1 MCDSGFLEA
10 EDLYGGMGVGKNC
23 GPCNLIFTIKSR
35 ARGLKWGTKGPNL
48 CDSGSLGKDAVD
60 LCGGVG
66 INMNSGKQRGNH
78 HHLRDC
84 SVGVGSENPINESAL
99 G

>member
-35 ARGLKWGTKGPNL
+35 ARGLKWGTKGPHM
-48 CDSGSLGKDAVD
+48 CDSA
-60 LCGGVG
+60 CGRH
-66 INMNSGKQRGNH
+66 MRRGGYRYQWSQQPSAFNH
-78 HHLRDC
+78 
-84 SVGVGSENPINESAL
+84 P
-99 G
+99 

>member
-35 ARGLKWGTKGPNL
+35 ARGLK
-48 CDSGSLGKDAVD
+48 
-60 LCGGVG
+60 
-66 INMNSGKQRGNH
+66 
-78 HHLRDC
+78 
-84 SVGVGSENPINESAL
+84 
-99 G
+99 

>member
-35 ARGLKWGTKGPNL
+35 ARGLKWGTKGPICVIQGL
-48 CDSGSLGKDAVD
+48 LGRMQWTCV
-60 LCGGVG
+60 GGW
-66 INMNSGKQRGNH
+66 
-78 HHLRDC
+78 
-84 SVGVGSENPINESAL
+84 E
-99 G
+99 

>member
-1 MCDSGFLEA
+1 MIQAFLEA

-35 ARGLKWGTKGPNL
+35 ARGLKWGTKGPHM

-66 INMNSGKQRGNH
+66 INMN
-78 HHLRDC
+78 
-84 SVGVGSENPINESAL
+84 
-99 G
+99 

>member
-1 MCDSGFLEA
+1 M
-10 EDLYGGMGVGKNC
+10 
-23 GPCNLIFTIKSR
+23 
-35 ARGLKWGTKGPNL
+35 

-66 INMNSGKQRGNH
+66 INMNYGKQRGNH

-84 SVGVGSENPINESAL
+84 SMGVGSENPINESAL

>member
-1 MCDSGFLEA
+1 
-10 EDLYGGMGVGKNC
+10 MGVGKNC

-35 ARGLKWGTKGPNL
+35 ARGLKWGTKGPHM

-78 HHLRDC
+78 HYLRDC
-84 SVGVGSENPINESAL
+84 SVGVGSENPMSLRWVRGQPDRFDSQYKWFES
-99 G
+99 

>member
-1 MCDSGFLEA
+1 MQPSFRVYWVVWAPMRKQE
-10 EDLYGGMGVGKNC
+10 
-23 GPCNLIFTIKSR
+23 
-35 ARGLKWGTKGPNL
+35 
-48 CDSGSLGKDAVD
+48 GSLGRDVVY

-66 INMNSGKQRGNH
+66 ISMNYEKQRGNH

-84 SVGVGSENPINESAL
+84 NVGVGSENPINESAL